1 MLDWY
6 ISVSFGE
13 LTLKGKNRHTFEKR
27 AISKILD
34 AISDYKIEEYYQE
47 QGKLYIKADVNDFDE
62 MIDKIKK
69 VFGIVYI
76 SPCIKCEKNGWKYAR
91 RGIKDNRR

>member
-13 LTLKGKNRHTFEKR
+13 LTLKGKIDTFEKR

-34 AISDYKIEEYYQE
+34 AISEYKIDEYYQE

-76 SPCIKCEKNGWKYAR
+76 SPCVKCEKRLKVFKTGY
-91 RGIKDNRR
+91 